1 MQNLLKTVVLLV
13 LFVVSPVRAENVII
27 PLSLDN
33 ALLTTLLRQSA
44 FTEVD
49 RSATIVGSPGDC
61 TYLRVSEP
69 KFSSIG
75 GLLRLEIRL
84 LIRLGGEFGE
94 NCLVPV
100 EWEGYLQLFQKP
112 LIDKTTFKLSLQT
125 VDSKLLTLSRKPAF
139 IAGFLWKFAQPR
151 VYKHLNQVRIDLAP
165 PVNDLRSFLKP
176 LFSSRASQ
184 VVETMLES
192 LRTGKILVQQNGV
205 VVELLLDVEN
215 VYDPSEKQHNFAL
228 TVRERELLVRTWE
241 SWDALLVEL
250 VAALAASPLTPEDH
264 QTLIDVLLDTR
275 HVFSS
280 VLEDQQLDKD
290 FVRTQFVRVWQ
301 RLAPIFRRQLYAR
314 PADNS
319 LGYLSFFTAADA
331 LAALDR
337 MGPTFGVEISQRGL
351 QRLAAMLSGKKEDLP
366 YAKGVDG
373 RLRKLLQLPAVNE
386 NDSMQ
391 NIEEIDL
398 PADKAVLQPLSWLGD
413 FFAGPVY
420 ASAMPTFSEIL
431 QWRVPDKD
439 IDTYVKK
446 VRKVLAEAALVV
458 VAKGE
463 IPKSWHPMFETLVPA
478 MAWQESCFRQFVTRK
493 KKLTYLLSYNH
504 TSVGVMQINER
515 VWRGIYNRDRLRWD
529 IRYNALA
536 GCEIV
541 DLYLRR
547 YALKGDLAR
556 RYSDDTDLLAR
567 VVYAMYNGGP
577 SQLGKFMKRERSK
590 KYYKSDLLFAEKLS
604 WVQQRDWKQISSCFV
619 GG

>member
-1 MQNLLKTVVLLV
+1 MFRTVVLLV
-13 LFVVSPVRAENVII
+13 FFVVSPVYAEKVII

-33 ALLTTLLRQSA
+33 TLLTTLLRQSA
-44 FTEVD
+44 FTEVG
-49 RSATIVGSPGDC
+49 RSATIVGKPGDC

-69 KFSSIG
+69 RFSSVG
-75 GLLRLEIRL
+75 GLLRLEVRL
-84 LIRLGGEFGE
+84 LVRLGSEFGE

-112 LIDKTTFKLSLQT
+112 VIDKRTFKLSLQT
-125 VDSKLLTLSRKPAF
+125 VDSTLLTLSRKPAF

-165 PVNDLRSFLKP
+165 PVNDVRLFLKP
-176 LFSSRASQ
+176 LFSSQASQ
-184 VVETMLES
+184 QVETMLES
-192 LRTGKILVQQNGV
+192 LRTGAVLVQQHGV

-215 VYDPSEKQHNFAL
+215 VYDPSEKAHNFTL
-228 TVRERELLVRTWE
+228 TPEERELLVRTWE
-241 SWDALLVEL
+241 TWDALLVEL
-250 VAALAASPLTPEDH
+250 VAVLAASPLTLEDH

-280 VLEDQQLDKD
+280 ALEGQQLDKD
-290 FVRTQFVRVWQ
+290 FVRMQFAKVWQ
-301 RLAPIFRRQLYAR
+301 QLAPVFRRQLYAR
-314 PADNS
+314 PDDNS
-319 LGYLSFFTAADA
+319 LGYLAFFTAADA
-331 LAALDR
+331 LTVFDR

-351 QRLAAMLSGKKEDLP
+351 QRLAAMLSGKKGDLP
-366 YAKGVDG
+366 YVKEVDG

-398 PADKAVLQPLSWLGD
+398 PDDRAVSQPLSWLGD
-413 FFAGPVY
+413 FFSRPVH
-420 ASAMPTFSEIL
+420 ASEMPTFAEIL

-439 IDTYVKK
+439 IDTYLKK
-446 VRKVLAEAALVV
+446 VRKVLAEAALTV

-463 IPKSWHPMFETLVPA
+463 IPKSWHPMFETLIPA

-493 KKLTYLLSYNH
+493 RKLTYLLSYNH

-547 YALKGDLAR
+547 YALKGDLAKK
-556 RYSDDTDLLAR
+556 YSDDTDLLPR
-567 VVYAMYNGGP
+567 VIYAMYNGGP
-577 SQLGKFMKRERSK
+577 GQLSKFMKRTRSK

-604 WVQQRDWKQISSCFV
+604 WVQRRDWKQIGSCFA

>member
-1 MQNLLKTVVLLV
+1 MLRAVVLLV
-13 LFVVSPVRAENVII
+13 FFVVSPAYAENVII

-33 ALLTTLLRQSA
+33 TLLTTLLRQSA
-44 FTEVD
+44 FTEVG
-49 RSATIVGSPGDC
+49 RSATIVGKPGDC
-61 TYLRVSEP
+61 IYLRVSEP
-69 KFSSIG
+69 RFSSVG
-75 GLLRLEIRL
+75 GLLRLEVRL
-84 LIRLGGEFGE
+84 LIRLGSEFGE
-94 NCLVPV
+94 SCLVPV

-112 LIDKTTFKLSLQT
+112 VIDKRTFKLSLQT
-125 VDSKLLTLSRKPAF
+125 VDSTLLTLSRKPAY

-165 PVNDLRSFLKP
+165 PVNDVRSFLRP
-176 LFSSRASQ
+176 LFSSQAGQ
-184 VVETMLES
+184 QVETMLES
-192 LRTGKILVQQNGV
+192 LRTGAVLVQQNGV

-215 VYDPSEKQHNFAL
+215 VYDPSEKAHNFTL
-228 TVRERELLVRTWE
+228 TQKERELLVRTWE
-241 SWDALLVEL
+241 TWDALLVEL
-250 VAALAASPLTPEDH
+250 VAVLAASPLTPEDH

-280 VLEDQQLDKD
+280 ALEGQQLDKD
-290 FVRTQFVRVWQ
+290 FVRMQFVRVWHQ
-301 RLAPIFRRQLYAR
+301 LVPVFRRQLYAR
-314 PADNS
+314 PDDNS
-319 LGYLSFFTAADA
+319 LGYLAFFTAADA
-331 LAALDR
+331 LTVFDR

-351 QRLAAMLSGKKEDLP
+351 QRLAAMLSGKKGDLP
-366 YAKGVDG
+366 YAKGIDG

-398 PADKAVLQPLSWLGD
+398 PDDKAVSQPLSWFGD
-413 FFAGPVY
+413 FFTRPVH
-420 ASAMPTFSEIL
+420 ASEMPTFAEIL

-446 VRKVLAEAALVV
+446 IRKVLAEAALTV

-463 IPKSWHPMFETLVPA
+463 IPQAWQPMFETLIPA

-493 KKLTYLLSYNH
+493 RKLTYLLSYNH

-547 YALKGDLAR
+547 YALKGDHAQK
-556 RYSDDTDLLAR
+556 YSDDTDLLPR
-567 VVYAMYNGGP
+567 VIYAMYNGGP
-577 SQLGKFMKRERSK
+577 AQLSKFMKRARSK

-604 WVQQRDWKQISSCFV
+604 WVQQKDWKQIGSCFA